1 MTMEVSEQCAV
12 PASHRDLLDKAGFAH
27 LATVGPDGS
36 PQSTPMWYA
45 WDGEHLLFSTLKS
58 RRKHRNLLA
67 DPRVAVSIA
76 DPDNPYRYVQ
86 IRGVAALEDEPQGSL
101 INALVQKY
109 MGEAV
114 YRWDD
119 PDAERVVVRV
129 EIQRSSCFG

>member
-1 MTMEVSEQCAV
+1 M
-12 PASHRDLLDKAGFAH
+12 
-27 LATVGPDGS
+27 
-36 PQSTPMWYA
+36 
-45 WDGEHLLFSTLKS
+45 
-58 RRKHRNLLA
+58 
-67 DPRVAVSIA
+67 AVSIT

-86 IRGVAALEDEPQGSL
+86 IRGVATLEDEAQGSL

-119 PDAERVVVRV
+119 PDAERVIVKV

>member
-1 MTMEVSEQCAV
+1 MTMEASEKHGI
-12 PASHRDLLDKAGFAH
+12 PASHKDLLEKPGFAH
-27 LATVGPDGS
+27 LATLGPDGW
-36 PQSTPMWYA
+36 PQSTPMWYG

-58 RRKHRNLLA
+58 RRKHRNLQA
-67 DPRVAVSIA
+67 NPHVAVSIA

-86 IRGVAALEDEPQGSL
+86 IRGVATMEDERQGSL

-119 PDAERVVVRV
+119 PEAERVIVRV
-129 EIQRSSCFG
+129 SIERSSCFG

>member
-1 MTMEVSEQCAV
+1 MTMEVSEKHGI
-12 PASHRDLLDKAGFAH
+12 PASHQDLLDKAGFAH
-27 LATVGPDGS
+27 LATVGPDGW

-67 DPRVAVSIA
+67 EPRVAVSIT
-76 DPDNPYRYVQ
+76 DPDNPYRY
-86 IRGVAALEDEPQGSL
+86 IHLRGVATLEDESHGSL

-119 PDAERVVVRV
+119 PDAERVIVKVA
-129 EIQRSSCFG
+129 IQRSSCFG

>member
-1 MTMEVSEQCAV
+1 MTMEVSEKYAV

-86 IRGVAALEDEPQGSL
+86 IRGVAALEDEPQG